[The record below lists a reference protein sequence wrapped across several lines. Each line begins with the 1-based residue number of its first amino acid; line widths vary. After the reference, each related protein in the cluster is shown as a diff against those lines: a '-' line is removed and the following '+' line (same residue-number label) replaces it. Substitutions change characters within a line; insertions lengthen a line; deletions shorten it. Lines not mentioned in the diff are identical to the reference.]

1 MGDIGEVKAISY
13 STGRPVRIK
22 ISGGLIREITETGN
36 SEPVPDLYAAPGLF
50 DNQVNGFR
58 GVDFSDPDLETKDMR
73 KAVEALNSE
82 GVTSFFPTVLTN
94 SHENL
99 LRIFKNLASSL
110 RDETVSDSV
119 PGFHLE
125 GPYISP
131 EPGFYGCHPSGF
143 IRKPSWDE
151 FAMYQEAAD
160 GNIRQVTLSPE
171 TDESFE
177 FIKRC
182 TASGVVV
189 ALGHTSASAEQI
201 NKAVDHGARLS
212 THLGNGCANMIH
224 RHNNPLWPQLAND
237 LMIPTIIADGHHL
250 TPEEIRVFY
259 KVKGP
264 RKLIL
269 TSDITHLSGLNPGKY
284 MFFGSEIVM
293 TDDGLIK
300 NPVLDCLAGA
310 SLPLKTGIGNVMK
323 FTGCQVKEA
332 FDMAS
337 SNVAETFGMDDRGSL
352 EPGKRADIVL
362 FEIRGYEIII
372 KQVLVKGRSVLW

>member
-58 GVDFSDPDLETKDMR
+58 GCDFSDPDLETKDMR

-110 RDETVSDSV
+110 RDETVRDSV

-237 LMIPTIIADGHHL
+237 LLIPTIIADGHHL

-269 TSDITHLSGLNPGKY
+269 TSDITHLSGLKPGKY

-323 FTGCQVKEA
+323 FTGCQVAEA

-337 SNVAETFGMDDRGSL
+337 SNVAEVSGINDRGLL
-352 EPGKRADIVL
+352 ESGKRADLVL

-372 KQVLVKGRSVLW
+372 KRVLVKGRSVL

>member
-36 SEPVPDLYAAPGLF
+36 SEPVPDLYSAPGLF

-58 GVDFSDPDLETKDMR
+58 GLDFSDPDLETNDMR

-94 SHENL
+94 SHVNL
-99 LRIFKNLASSL
+99 LKIFKNLASSL
-110 RDETVSDSV
+110 KDETVKNSV

-131 EPGFYGCHPSGF
+131 EPGFYGCHPSSF

-171 TDESFE
+171 TDESFD

-201 NKAVDHGARLS
+201 NKAVDNGARLS

-224 RHNNPLWPQLAND
+224 RHNNPLWPQMAND
-237 LMIPTIIADGHHL
+237 LLIPTIIADGHHL

-269 TSDITHLSGLNPGKY
+269 TSDITHLSGLKPGKY

-323 FTGCQVKEA
+323 FTGCPVEEA

-372 KQVLVKGRSVLW
+372 KQVLVKGRSVL

>member
-1 MGDIGEVKAISY
+1 MNDISEISAVSY
-13 STGRPVRIK
+13 STGKPVRIR
-22 ISGGLIREITETGN
+22 ISGGFIRDIMETGHT
-36 SEPVPDLYAAPGLF
+36 EGDPDLLVAPGLF

-58 GVDFSDPDLETKDMR
+58 GADFSDTDLKIHEMR
-73 KAVEALNSE
+73 QAVDALNAE

-99 LRIFKNLASSL
+99 LRIFKNLSNSL
-110 RDETVSDSV
+110 SDERVKDSI

-131 EPGFYGCHPSGF
+131 ESGYYGCHPAGF

-151 FAMYQEAAD
+151 FAMYQEAAE
-160 GNIRQVTLSPE
+160 GKIREVTISPE

-177 FIKRC
+177 FIKKC
-182 TASGVVV
+182 TSEGVVV
-189 ALGHTSASAEQI
+189 AIGHTNASTDQI
-201 NKAVDHGARLS
+201 NKAVDNGARLS

-237 LMIPTIIADGHHL
+237 LLITTFIADGHHL

-259 KVKGP
+259 RVKGP
-264 RKLIL
+264 AKLIL
-269 TSDITHLSGLNPGKY
+269 TSDITHLSGLKPGNY
-284 MFFGSEIVM
+284 MFFGSRIVM

-310 SLPLKTGIGNVMK
+310 SLPLRTGIGNVMK
-323 FTGCQVKEA
+323 FTGCPPGEA
-332 FDMAS
+332 FNMAS
-337 SNVAETFGMDDRGSL
+337 ANVAEAFGITDRGTL
-352 EPGKRADIVL
+352 EPGRRADLVL
-362 FEIRGYEIII
+362 FERNGYEIVI
-372 KQVLVKGRSVLW
+372 KQVFVKGRRVL

>member
-1 MGDIGEVKAISY
+1 MEDISAINAISY
-13 STGRPVRIK
+13 STGRPVSIRIAD
-22 ISGGLIREITETGN
+22 GLIRDIPETGGTDIE
-36 SEPVPDLYAAPGLF
+36 SDLFVAPGLF

-58 GVDFSDPDLETKDMR
+58 GTDFSDTTLGTDEIR
-73 KAVEALNSE
+73 KTVLALNSE

-99 LRIFKNLASSL
+99 LKIFRNLGSAL
-110 RDETVSDSV
+110 HDETIKDSV

-131 EPGFYGCHPSGF
+131 ESGYYGCHPASF

-151 FAMYQEAAD
+151 FSMYQEAAE

-171 TDESFE
+171 TDESTE
-177 FIKRC
+177 FIKKC
-182 TASGVVV
+182 TSAGVIV
-189 ALGHTSASAEQI
+189 ALGHTSASADQI
-201 NKAVDHGARLS
+201 NKAVDNGARLS

-237 LMIPTIIADGHHL
+237 ILVPSIIADGHHL
-250 TPEEIRVFY
+250 LPEEIKVFY
-259 KVKGP
+259 RAKGP

-269 TSDITHLSGLNPGKY
+269 TSDITHLSGLRPGKY
-284 MFFGSEIVM
+284 IFFGSEIVM

-310 SLPLKTGIGNVMK
+310 SLPLRTGIGNMIR
-323 FTGCQVKEA
+323 FTGCSVEEA
-332 FDMAS
+332 FNMAT
-337 SNVAETFGMDDRGSL
+337 SNVAKALGISDRGSL
-352 EPGKRADIVL
+352 EPGKRADLIV
-362 FEIRGYEIII
+362 FKINGYEIIV
-372 KQVLVKGRSVLW
+372 KQVFVKGRIVF

>member
-58 GVDFSDPDLETKDMR
+58 GVDFSDPVLETKDMR
-73 KAVEALNSE
+73 KADEALNSE

-171 TDESFE
+171 TDESFD

-372 KQVLVKGRSVLW
+372 KQVLVKGRSVL

>member
-58 GVDFSDPDLETKDMR
+58 GVDFSDPVLETKDMR

-237 LMIPTIIADGHHL
+237 LLIPTIIADGHHL

-269 TSDITHLSGLNPGKY
+269 TSDITHLSGLKPGKY

-337 SNVAETFGMDDRGSL
+337 SNVAEVSGINDRGSL
-352 EPGKRADIVL
+352 ESGKRADLVL

-372 KQVLVKGRSVLW
+372 KQVLVKGRSVL

>member
-1 MGDIGEVKAISY
+1 MGDIGEVKAKSY

-82 GVTSFFPTVLTN
+82 GVTSFFPTILTN
-94 SHENL
+94 SHAYL
-99 LRIFKNLASSL
+99 LKIFKNLASSL
-110 RDETVSDSV
+110 RDETVRDSV

-171 TDESFE
+171 TDESFD

-269 TSDITHLSGLNPGKY
+269 TSDITHLSGLKPGKY

>member
-58 GVDFSDPDLETKDMR
+58 GVDFSDPVLETKDMR

-237 LMIPTIIADGHHL
+237 LLIPTIIADGHHL

-269 TSDITHLSGLNPGKY
+269 TSDITHLSGLKPGKY

-323 FTGCQVKEA
+323 FTGCQVAEA

-337 SNVAETFGMDDRGSL
+337 SNVAEVSGINDRGSL
-352 EPGKRADIVL
+352 ESGKRADLVL

-372 KQVLVKGRSVLW
+372 KQVLVKGRSVL